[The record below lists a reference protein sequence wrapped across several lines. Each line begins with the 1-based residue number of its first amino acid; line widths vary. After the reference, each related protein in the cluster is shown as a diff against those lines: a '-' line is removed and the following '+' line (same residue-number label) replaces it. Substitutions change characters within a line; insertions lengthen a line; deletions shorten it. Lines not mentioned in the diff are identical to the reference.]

1 VPYRH
6 LTESCFE
13 SAIGEHGLAL
23 RDYADVLKET
33 GPALDELRA
42 AHGSA
47 RLPLLGLPA
56 ARDDLEA
63 LKPVAERYRESFDHV
78 VVLGTGGSSLGGRT
92 LCALADPGFGPRHG
106 APKLWF
112 MDNVDCHSFA
122 ALFAALDLA
131 RTGFIV
137 ISKSGTTAE
146 TSAQLLVCLEAL
158 QRAEGGAAPAHHVTA
173 ITEPGDNPM
182 RRLAERFAI
191 QVLDHDPDLG
201 GRFSALSLVGLLPA
215 MIAGLDAVAVREGAS
230 AVLVGL
236 AEQEAQDFAPAVGA
250 AVAVGLQRHRA
261 VTISVLMPYVDRL
274 AQLGMWYRQL
284 WAESLGK
291 GGRGTTPVRAMG
303 TVDQHSQLQLYLD
316 GPRDKMFTLIELE
329 VAAAGRVVD
338 KELADDPELAYL
350 AGRTMGDLLDAE
362 QRATAETLVRHGR
375 PVRLFRLARLD
386 EAALGALMMHFM
398 IETIIAAHLLGVNP
412 FDQPAVE
419 EGKVLARRY
428 LAEMPVPGL

>member
-1 VPYRH
+1 
-6 LTESCFE
+6 
-13 SAIGEHGLAL
+13 
-23 RDYADVLKET
+23 
-33 GPALDELRA
+33 
-42 AHGSA
+42 
-47 RLPLLGLPA
+47 
-56 ARDDLEA
+56 
-63 LKPVAERYRESFDHV
+63 
-78 VVLGTGGSSLGGRT
+78 
-92 LCALADPGFGPRHG
+92 
-106 APKLWF
+106 
-112 MDNVDCHSFA
+112 
-122 ALFAALDLA
+122 
-131 RTGFIV
+131 
-137 ISKSGTTAE
+137 
-146 TSAQLLVCLEAL
+146 
-158 QRAEGGAAPAHHVTA
+158 
-173 ITEPGDNPM
+173 
-182 RRLAERFAI
+182 
-191 QVLDHDPDLG
+191 
-201 GRFSALSLVGLLPA
+201 